1 MGKKKTGIHIPKLRV
16 GQYLFLFDIRYYFKI
31 SLTCSKF
38 LIQTLRKMHLFPG
51 VQILWKDTVSA

>member
-1 MGKKKTGIHIPKLRV
+1 MLITSNYNDMGNGKKKTGIHIPKLRV

-38 LIQTLRKMHLFPG
+38 LIQTLRKMH
-51 VQILWKDTVSA
+51 

>member
-38 LIQTLRKMHLFPG
+38 LIQTLRKMH
-51 VQILWKDTVSA
+51 